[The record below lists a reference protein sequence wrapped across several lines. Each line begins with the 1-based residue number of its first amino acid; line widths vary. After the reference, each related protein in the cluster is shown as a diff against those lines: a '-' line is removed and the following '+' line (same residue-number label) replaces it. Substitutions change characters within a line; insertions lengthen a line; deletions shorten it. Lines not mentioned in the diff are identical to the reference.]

1 MTVSPLISIL
11 RDTLEIR
18 FNMKEETFIEAD
30 YVKGFNEGYM
40 LAKYA
45 PELAEQ
51 LAKATGT
58 GSRLEG
64 AKDAHEVYLS
74 EQFEKHRPDWL
85 RGRSSGEPKDHHNP
99 TKQKNLD
106 RDL

>member
-1 MTVSPLISIL
+1 MAG
-11 RDTLEIR
+11 
-18 FNMKEETFIEAD
+18 KEFIEAD

-45 PELAEQ
+45 PDLAEQ

-64 AKDAHEVYLS
+64 VKDAREVYLG
-74 EQFEKHRPDWL
+74 EQREERLPNWL
-85 RGRSSGEPKDHHNP
+85 KKDRLFDAYD
-99 TKQKNLD
+99 TKDFDKE
-106 RDL
+106 